1 MTNHF
6 NCHEKE
12 RIKGEFCGGELE
24 IMIERSQWGWALVC
38 RIFLTADGVRVVVQ
52 IRVARRSDDCCVYL
66 LKCLVKHKPR
76 AGANLAFAAGS
87 QPALLREILWQRSNG
102 HVVTH

>member
-24 IMIERSQWGWALVC
+24 IMIERSQWGVGFGLPD
-38 RIFLTADGVRVVVQ
+38 IPDG
-52 IRVARRSDDCCVYL
+52 
-66 LKCLVKHKPR
+66 
-76 AGANLAFAAGS
+76 
-87 QPALLREILWQRSNG
+87 
-102 HVVTH
+102 